1 MFDRIAPTYDRTNR
15 LMTFG
20 LDNRWRRLTLRLL
33 DVQPSDRV
41 LDLGCGTGDF
51 LGLAASSGA
60 TVTGLDFSGAM
71 LAEAARRRD
80 AAALVR
86 GDARRLPVRTASL
99 TVLVSGFTLR
109 NFSPLEPALAE
120 AGRVLAPGGRIGLLE
135 VDAPSNAVLRLGH
148 RLYFRGDGA
157 AARRRTLG
165 RPRRVPL
172 PAGLG
177 ELPARATRT
186 RADAPALGLSPHTK
200 APARARSGAT
210 GYSGEAPGL
219 SGSGVSSVSPVG

>member
-33 DVQPSDRV
+33 DVQPSDRL

-148 RLYFRGDGA
+148 RLYFHGMVPLLGA
-157 AARRRTLG
+157 ALSGDRAAYRY
-165 RPRRVPL
+165 L
-172 PAGLG
+172 PASASYLPEQR
-177 ELPARATRT
+177 ELVRMLQRSGFHHI
-186 RADAPALGLSPHTK
+186 RKRRLALGAVQLVTAVKRPDSP
-200 APARARSGAT
+200 AP
-210 GYSGEAPGL
+210 E
-219 SGSGVSSVSPVG
+219 